1 MLARPQGM
9 RVRLC
14 SGIVT
19 VLETLLRGIRT
30 HEGAVLRARLAP
42 YEEYVVPV
50 GSPLVLCG
58 VVAGGVTVAGE
69 RLPPG
74 GAAMIQPGATVTV
87 RAGEVG
93 ASLLVCGYRSR
104 DSVSRV
110 SGIRL
115 TSALPPAA
123 VIAPDGPDCVTLLEL
138 LDRGCGGP
146 AVVRDRLLDWL
157 LTCSLNAWFEQRA
170 PERPGWFVAL
180 ADPVVGPALEALHAD
195 PARRWT
201 VEELAARG
209 GSGRAAFAKR
219 FRELV
224 GIAPLAYLRS
234 WRMTLAAEYLAD
246 PQVTVGAVAR
256 RVGYSDAFTFSAAF
270 KRERGV
276 APSTVRA

>member
-1 MLARPQGM
+1 MCA
-9 RVRLC
+9 RLC
-14 SGIVT
+14 CEIVT

-30 HEGAVLRARLAP
+30 HDGAVFRTRLAAGAD
-42 YEEYVVPV
+42 YAVPV

-58 VVAGGVTVAGE
+58 VVAGEVMVAGE
-69 RLPPG
+69 PLPPG
-74 GAAMIQPGATVTV
+74 GIAMIQPGTTVTV
-87 RAGEVG
+87 RAGDTG

-104 DSVSRV
+104 G
-110 SGIRL
+110 SGVRL

-123 VIAPDGPDCVTLLEL
+123 VVAPDEPDCVTLLEL
-138 LDRGCGGP
+138 LDRGGDGP
-146 AVVRDRLLDWL
+146 AVVQDRLLDWL
-157 LTCSLNAWFEQRA
+157 LTCTLHAWFATRA
-170 PERPGWFVAL
+170 PDKPGWFTAL
-180 ADPVVGPALEALHAD
+180 ADPVVGPALEALHAE

-209 GSGRAAFAKR
+209 GAGRATFAKR
-219 FRELV
+219 FRRLV
-224 GIAPLAYLRS
+224 GDAPLSYLRS

-246 PQVTVGAVAR
+246 PDITVGAVAR

>member
-1 MLARPQGM
+1 
-9 RVRLC
+9 
-14 SGIVT
+14 VT
-19 VLETLLRGIRT
+19 VLDTLLRGIRT
-30 HEGAVLRARLAP
+30 HEGAVLRVRLGP
-42 YEEYVVPV
+42 GEEYAVPV
-50 GSPLVLCG
+50 GSPLVFCG
-58 VVAGGVTVAGE
+58 VVAGEVEVAGE
-69 RLPPG
+69 PLLPG
-74 GAAMIQPGATVTV
+74 GIAMIQPGVAVTAQ
-87 RAGEVG
+87 AGHAG

-104 DSVSRV
+104 GGGV
-110 SGIRL
+110 RL

-123 VIAPDGPDCVTLLEL
+123 VVAPEGPDCVTLLEL
-138 LDRGCGGP
+138 LDRGCDGP

-157 LTCSLNAWFEQRA
+157 LTCTLNAWFERRT
-170 PERPGWFVAL
+170 PEQPGWFTAL
-180 ADPVVGPALEALHAD
+180 ADPVVGPALEALHAE

-224 GIAPLAYLRS
+224 GDAPLSYLRS
-234 WRMTLAAEYLAD
+234 WRMALAAEYLAD
-246 PQVTVGAVAR
+246 PGVTVGAVAR

>member
-1 MLARPQGM
+1 MLR
-9 RVRLC
+9 
-14 SGIVT
+14 SVT

-30 HEGAVLRARLAP
+30 HEGAVFRARLAP
-42 YEEYVVPV
+42 GEEYAVPV

-58 VVAGGVTVAGE
+58 VVAGEVAVSGE

-74 GAAMIQPGATVTV
+74 GTAMIQPGAAVTV
-87 RAGEVG
+87 RAGDAG

-104 DSVSRV
+104 EG
-110 SGIRL
+110 GIRL
-115 TSALPPAA
+115 TSALPPSAVVAA
-123 VIAPDGPDCVTLLEL
+123 DEPDCVTLLEL
-138 LDRGCGGP
+138 LDRGCDGP

-157 LTCSLNAWFEQRA
+157 ITCTLHAWFATRT
-170 PERPGWFVAL
+170 PEKPGWFTAL
-180 ADPVVGPALEALHAD
+180 TDPVVGPALEALHAE

-201 VEELAARG
+201 VEELATRG

-224 GIAPLAYLRS
+224 GYAPLAYLRS
-234 WRMTLAAEYLAD
+234 WRMTLATEYLAD
-246 PQVTVGAVAR
+246 PDVTVGAVAR

>member
-1 MLARPQGM
+1 MLARPRGM
-9 RVRLC
+9 CARLC
-14 SGIVT
+14 FEIVT
-19 VLETLLRGIRT
+19 VLETLLRGVRA
-30 HEGAVLRARLAP
+30 HEDAVLRARLGP
-42 YEEYVVPV
+42 GEEYTVPV

-58 VVAGGVTVAGE
+58 VLAGE
-69 RLPPG
+69 VVAEGEALAPG
-74 GAAMIQPGATVTV
+74 GMAMVQPGPSVTV
-87 RAGEVG
+87 RAGGDG
-93 ASLLVCGYRSR
+93 ASLIICGYRTR
-104 DSVSRV
+104 T
-110 SGIRL
+110 GGTRL
-115 TSALPPAA
+115 TSALPAIA
-123 VIAPDGPDCVTLLEL
+123 VVAPEDPDCVTLLEL
-138 LDRGCGGP
+138 LDRGGGGP
-146 AVVRDRLLDWL
+146 AAVRDRLLDWL
-157 LTCSLNAWFEQRA
+157 LSCTLHAWFERRA
-170 PERPGWFVAL
+170 PERPGWFTAL

-224 GIAPLAYLRS
+224 GDAPLAYLRS

-246 PQVTVGAVAR
+246 PEVTVGAVAR

>member
-1 MLARPQGM
+1 MFTRPQGM
-9 RVRLC
+9 RARLC
-14 SGIVT
+14 SEAVT

-30 HEGAVLRARLAP
+30 HEGAVLRARLDP
-42 YEEYVVPV
+42 GEEYPVPV

-58 VVAGGVTVAGE
+58 VVAGEVTVAGE
-69 RLPPG
+69 PLAPG
-74 GAAMIQPGATVTV
+74 GTAMVQPGATVTV
-87 RAGEVG
+87 RAGDAG

-104 DSVSRV
+104 DG
-110 SGIRL
+110 GIRL

-123 VIAPDGPDCVTLLEL
+123 VVAPDDPDCVTLLEL
-138 LDRGCGGP
+138 LERGCDGP
-146 AVVRDRLLDWL
+146 AVVQDRLLDWL
-157 LTCSLNAWFEQRA
+157 LACTLHAWFERRA
-170 PERPGWFVAL
+170 PERPGWFTAL
-180 ADPVVGPALEALHAD
+180 ADPVVGPALEALHAE

-209 GSGRAAFAKR
+209 GSSRATFAKR

-224 GIAPLAYLRS
+224 GDAPLAYLRS

-246 PQVTVGAVAR
+246 PDVTVGAVAR

>member
-1 MLARPQGM
+1 M
-9 RVRLC
+9 
-14 SGIVT
+14 T

-30 HEGAVLRARLAP
+30 HEGAVLRVRLDAGEVYP
-42 YEEYVVPV
+42 VPV

-58 VVAGGVTVAGE
+58 VVSGEVVVAGEPLAAGGV
-69 RLPPG
+69 
-74 GAAMIQPGATVTV
+74 AMVQPGATVTV
-87 RAGEVG
+87 RAGG
-93 ASLLVCGYRSR
+93 AGAALLVCGYRSR
-104 DSVSRV
+104 G

-123 VIAPDGPDCVTLLEL
+123 VVPPDEPDCVTLLEL
-138 LDRGCGGP
+138 LERGCDGP

-157 LTCSLNAWFEQRA
+157 LTCTLHAWFAARA
-170 PERPGWFVAL
+170 ERPGWFAAL
-180 ADPVVGPALEALHAD
+180 ADPVVGPALEALHAE

-201 VEELAARG
+201 VEDLAVRG
-209 GSGRAAFAKR
+209 GAGRAAFAKR

-224 GIAPLAYLRS
+224 GVAPLSYLRS
-234 WRMTLAAEYLAD
+234 WRMTLATEYLAD

-256 RVGYSDAFTFSAAF
+256 RVGYADAFTFSAAF

>member
-1 MLARPQGM
+1 MLARPLEM
-9 RVRLC
+9 RARLC
-14 SGIVT
+14 SEIVT

-30 HEGAVLRARLAP
+30 HEGAVLRARLGP
-42 YEEYVVPV
+42 GEEYAVPV

-58 VVAGGVTVAGE
+58 VVAGEVIVANE
-69 RLPPG
+69 PLPPG
-74 GAAMIQPGATVTV
+74 GTAMIQPGATVTV
-87 RAGEVG
+87 RAGDAG

-104 DSVSRV
+104 GGGVRV
-110 SGIRL
+110 
-115 TSALPPAA
+115 TSALPPTA
-123 VIAPDGPDCVTLLEL
+123 VVAPDDPDCVALLEL
-138 LDRGCGGP
+138 LHRGCDGP

-157 LTCSLNAWFEQRA
+157 LTCTLNAWFERRA

-224 GIAPLAYLRS
+224 GDAPLAYLRS

-246 PQVTVGAVAR
+246 SDVTVGAVAR

>member
-1 MLARPQGM
+1 MLARPRGM
-9 RVRLC
+9 CARLC
-14 SGIVT
+14 SESVT

-30 HEGAVLRARLAP
+30 HEGAVSRVRLGP
-42 YEEYVVPV
+42 GEEYVVPI

-58 VVAGGVTVAGE
+58 MVAGGATVAGE
-69 RLPPG
+69 PLSPG
-74 GAAMIQPGATVTV
+74 GTAMIQPGATVTV
-87 RAGEVG
+87 RAGDAG

-104 DSVSRV
+104 DS
-110 SGIRL
+110 GIRL

-123 VIAPDGPDCVTLLEL
+123 VVATDDPDCVTLLEL

-157 LTCSLNAWFEQRA
+157 LTCTLNAWFEQRA
-170 PERPGWFVAL
+170 PEQPGWFVAL
-180 ADPVVGPALEALHAD
+180 ADPVIGPALEALHAD
-195 PARRWT
+195 PARHWT
-201 VEELAARG
+201 VEELAAQGR
-209 GSGRAAFAKR
+209 SGRAAFAKR

-224 GIAPLAYLRS
+224 GSAPLAYLRS

-246 PQVTVGAVAR
+246 PDVTVGAVAR

>member
-1 MLARPQGM
+1 M
-9 RVRLC
+9 
-14 SGIVT
+14 T

-30 HEGAVLRARLAP
+30 HDGAVLRARLGP
-42 YEEYVVPV
+42 GEEYVVPI

-69 RLPPG
+69 PLPPG
-74 GAAMIQPGATVTV
+74 GTAMIQPGATVTV
-87 RAGEVG
+87 RAGDAG
-93 ASLLVCGYRSR
+93 ASLLVCGYRAR
-104 DSVSRV
+104 D

-123 VIAPDGPDCVTLLEL
+123 VVATDDPDCVALLEL

-157 LTCSLNAWFEQRA
+157 LTCTLNAWFERRA

-180 ADPVVGPALEALHAD
+180 SDPVVGPALEALHAE
-195 PARRWT
+195 PARQWT
-201 VEELAARG
+201 VAELAARG
-209 GSGRAAFAKR
+209 GAGRAAFAKR
-219 FRELV
+219 FRDLT
-224 GIAPLAYLRS
+224 GSAPLAYLRS
-234 WRMTLAAEYLAD
+234 WRMALAAEYLAD

>member
-1 MLARPQGM
+1 MLARPQRM
-9 RVRLC
+9 RARLC
-14 SGIVT
+14 SETVT

-30 HEGAVLRARLAP
+30 HEGALLRVRLGP
-42 YEEYVVPV
+42 GDEYAVPV

-58 VVAGGVTVAGE
+58 VVAGEVIVANE
-69 RLPPG
+69 PLPPG
-74 GAAMIQPGATVTV
+74 GAAMIQRGATVTV
-87 RAGEVG
+87 RAGDAG

-104 DSVSRV
+104 GGGVRV
-110 SGIRL
+110 
-115 TSALPPAA
+115 TSALPPSA
-123 VIAPDGPDCVTLLEL
+123 VVAPDGPDCVTLLEL
-138 LDRGCGGP
+138 LDRGCDGP

-157 LTCSLNAWFEQRA
+157 LTCTLHAWFERRA

-180 ADPVVGPALEALHAD
+180 ADPVVGPALEAVHSE

-224 GIAPLAYLRS
+224 GDAPLAYLRS

-246 PQVTVGAVAR
+246 PDVTVGAVAR

>member
-1 MLARPQGM
+1 MLARPRGM
-9 RVRLC
+9 RARLRC
-14 SGIVT
+14 GLVT
-19 VLETLLRGIRT
+19 VLDTLLRGIRT
-30 HEGAVLRARLAP
+30 HEGAVLRVRLDP
-42 YEEYVVPV
+42 GEEYVVPI
-50 GSPLVLCG
+50 GSPLVLCA

-69 RLPPG
+69 PLPPG

-87 RAGEVG
+87 RAGDAG

-104 DSVSRV
+104 D

-123 VIAPDGPDCVTLLEL
+123 VIATDDPDCVALLEM
-138 LDRGCGGP
+138 LDRWGAGGP

-157 LTCSLNAWFEQRA
+157 LTCTLNAWFERRA

-224 GIAPLAYLRS
+224 GTAPLAYLRS
-234 WRMTLAAEYLAD
+234 WRMTLAADYLAD
-246 PQVTVGAVAR
+246 PDITVGAVAR